1 MGIVLAE
8 QAVLHFIEVRCYIA
22 KLFGDNLIIFGR
34 MNRNGI
40 AVRGRKIDR
49 VTGCI
54 AVHLEKIATGQQLA
68 FGIGRHHFRN
78 VDSVGIGT
86 QPVGQLIRS
95 PVFTIQ

>member
-8 QAVLHFIEVRCYIA
+8 QAVLHFIEVRCYIV

-54 AVHLEKIATGQQLA
+54 AVHFEKITARQQLS
-68 FGIGRHHFRN
+68 FGVRRHHFGN
-78 VDSVGIGT
+78 VNTIGIRT
-86 QPVGQLIRS
+86 YPVGQLIS
-95 PVFTIQ
+95 AAIFSV